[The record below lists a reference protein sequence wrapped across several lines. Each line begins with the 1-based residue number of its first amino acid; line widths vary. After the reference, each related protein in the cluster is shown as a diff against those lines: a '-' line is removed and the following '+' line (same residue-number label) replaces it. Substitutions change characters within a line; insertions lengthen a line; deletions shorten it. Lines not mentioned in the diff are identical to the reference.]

1 MSRPYLT
8 PLIAGLTTFLLLG
21 PAQAETRAADVEAAA
36 ARYLEQ
42 HYRQQFPNAEIRL
55 HLNPVSTALQLPDC
69 SSPLSVEPPRGSGS
83 RLTTRVSCAGPRN
96 WGLFVT
102 ARVEVLRDVV
112 VSRRPLGR
120 GEIIDNRDISIRQ
133 QDISDNSRGY
143 YTRPEDV
150 IGRSASRNI
159 ANGSLLNAGMLTEPV
174 LIHRGD
180 SLIIEVKTGSLRIRA
195 QGTALEDG
203 EKGEQIRV
211 RNDRSGEEIRARIVA
226 RGLVHPAGR

>member
-8 PLIAGLTTFLLLG
+8 PLIAGLTTFSLLG
-21 PAQAETRAADVEAAA
+21 PAQAETRASDVEAAA
-36 ARYLEQ
+36 ARYLEH

-69 SSPLSVEPPRGSGS
+69 NSPLNVEPPRGSGS

-133 QDISDNSRGY
+133 QDISDNSRGF

>member
-8 PLIAGLTTFLLLG
+8 PLVACLTTFLLSA
-21 PAQAETRAADVEAAA
+21 PAQAETSAADVETAAT
-36 ARYLEQ
+36 RFLEQ
-42 HYRQQFPNAEIRL
+42 HYRQQFPKAEIRL

-69 SSPLSVEPPRGSGS
+69 DSPLSVEPPRGTGS
-83 RLTTRVSCAGPRN
+83 RLTTRVACASPRN

-102 ARVEVLRDVV
+102 ARVEVLRDVI

-120 GEIIDNRDISIRQ
+120 GEILGNRDIVVRQ
-133 QDISDNSRGY
+133 VDISDNSRGY

-159 ANGSLLNAGMLTEPV
+159 ANGSLLNAGMLTEPT

-180 SLIIEVKTGSLRIRA
+180 SLIIEVRRGTLRIRA

-211 RNDRSGEEIRARIVA
+211 RNDSSGEEIRARVVA
-226 RGLVHPAGR
+226 RGLVNPAGR